1 MNKEKNSHKSHA
13 IKNLKE
19 KHVKEFKIFLK
30 ILAL

>member
-1 MNKEKNSHKSHA
+1 MNKDKNSHKNHA

-19 KHVKEFKIFLK
+19 KHVKESQIFLK